1 MKNHQS
7 DSRRACVRGLNHR
20 ARLVVFGLITLL
32 FFSTVNMAVARTRK
46 TSVQPPFKITAI
58 KAMLFF
64 DEKGTFS
71 DDLLT
76 HPDMALWNTII
87 GEGAAGSPSNSTLVL
102 VEVSGKYNPNEAA
115 PNRKV
120 DFTATGGG
128 KVLLRKMADIR
139 IGENGKYY
147 AAFWLY
153 DTGCD
158 KIKLS
163 ARLTGQSQPSSMT
176 KTIPFQCGE

>member
-1 MKNHQS
+1 M
-7 DSRRACVRGLNHR
+7 RRLI
-20 ARLVVFGLITLL
+20 FGGRVAAVSLL
-32 FFSTVNMAVARTRK
+32 ALLAIATNIEAVTPRK
-46 TSVQPPFKITAI
+46 AAAQPPFKITAV

-76 HPDMALWNTII
+76 QPNLALWNTII
-87 GEGAAGSPSNSTLVL
+87 GEGSAGSPSNSTLVL
-102 VEVSGKYNPNEAA
+102 VEVSGKYNPDEAA

-120 DFTATGGG
+120 EFTATAAG
-128 KVLLRKMADIR
+128 KVLLRKSADIR
-139 IGENGKYY
+139 IGEKGKYY

-163 ARLTGQSQPSSMT
+163 ARLTGQTQPSSMT